1 MENLKLMLEEQN
13 IQHAIIGDVTTSLSE
28 TLLGMSKSKLSA
40 LATANKIAG
49 RSKLKKEELA
59 LALQQWLT
67 EPANLESILLEAAF
81 DEWDLFKSLVQNS
94 IQQDNYIPYGQYV
107 YLLER
112 GVVYTY
118 FNDKKLY
125 LVMPDEI
132 VQAFHKMNTAAFN
145 EAYEKR
151 MYIFQ
156 YVLALNNLYGI
167 FTTEMLHEIYN
178 DQHEEKLSLE
188 EITSYMDEFLKR
200 EQYFVAHDG
209 YIVNQALLVSEDE
222 KEYKELV
229 QKIQNKPHYVPDQ
242 ATLLQYA
249 DDMYFEMTPQ
259 LKALDKYLS
268 VELCTDSEMRE
279 YLIDDIQ
286 LACSNESTLQE
297 IVYEFERRD
306 IQFHN
311 KDQAEQIIAL
321 IADVYNHTRFWSNC
335 GYTPIEMSKIPGNF
349 RTGATPFAIPNKKPI
364 TVEKIGRND
373 PCPCGSGK
381 KYKKCCGK
389 N

>member
-13 IQHAIIGDVTTSLSE
+13 IGHAVIGEVTTSLSE
-28 TLLGMSKSKLSA
+28 TLSGMSKAKLSS
-40 LATANKIAG
+40 LATANKITG
-49 RSKLKKEELA
+49 RSKMKKEELSA
-59 LALQQWLT
+59 ALQEWLT
-67 EPANLESILLEAAF
+67 NPENLESILLEAAF
-81 DEWDLFKSLVQNS
+81 DEWELFKSLVENPV
-94 IQQDNYIPYGQYV
+94 QQDNYIPYGQYV
-107 YLLER
+107 YLLEH
-112 GVVYTY
+112 GIVYTY
-118 FNDKKLY
+118 FNDQKLY
-125 LVMPDEI
+125 IVMPTEI
-132 VQAFHKMNTAAFN
+132 IQAYSQINNDAFHKS
-145 EAYEKR
+145 YEKR

-167 FTTEMLHEIYN
+167 FTRELLHEIYN
-178 DQHEEKLSLE
+178 KQNEEKLSLE
-188 EITSYMDEFLKR
+188 EMNNYMDEFLKR

-229 QKIQNKPHYVPDQ
+229 QKIQNKPHYIPDQ
-242 ATLLQYA
+242 LGLLQYA

-259 LKALDKYLS
+259 LKALDKYLAA
-268 VELCTDSEMRE
+268 ELCTDAEMRE

-297 IVYEFERRD
+297 IVYEFERRE
-306 IQFHN
+306 IKFHN
-311 KDQAEQIIAL
+311 KDQAEHVIAL
-321 IADVYNHTRFWSNC
+321 IADVYNNTRFWSNC
-335 GYTPIEMSKIPGNF
+335 GHTPLEMNRIPGNF
-349 RTGATPFAIPNKKPI
+349 RTGATPFALPNKKPV

-373 PCPCGSGK
+373 PCPCGSGL